1 MNGVSH
7 MLPFVIGGGI
17 LIALAFLFDDY
28 SINPANFGKNTPLA
42 AYLKTVGE
50 QAFGMM
56 LPILAGFIAMSIADR
71 PGLAVGLVAGLI
83 AKMGS
88 TFANPAGGDVNAGF
102 LGALFAGFVGGYI
115 VVGLRK
121 LFLKA
126 AKVAGRHQAG
136 ASLSGYR
143 YLPGR
148 SGNHIHQPYMGMIN
162 DGLTHS

>member
-1 MNGVSH
+1 MTESLLSWSCGRRHPQGRGTDQTGCGRHGAGIPSYRSRGGESVSEGNDSIGRTIYKHLMNGVSH

-83 AKMGS
+83 ARWDPPLP
-88 TFANPAGGDVNAGF
+88 T
-102 LGALFAGFVGGYI
+102 
-115 VVGLRK
+115 RQ
-121 LFLKA
+121 A
-126 AKVAGRHQAG
+126 A
-136 ASLSGYR
+136 
-143 YLPGR
+143 
-148 SGNHIHQPYMGMIN
+148 M
-162 DGLTHS
+162 

>member
-1 MNGVSH
+1 

-28 SINPANFGKNTPLA
+28 SIDPSNFGKNTPLA
-42 AYLKTVGE
+42 AYLKTIGE

-88 TFANPAGGDVNAGF
+88 TGN
-102 LGALFAGFVGGYI
+102 
-115 VVGLRK
+115 
-121 LFLKA
+121 
-126 AKVAGRHQAG
+126 
-136 ASLSGYR
+136 ST
-143 YLPGR
+143 
-148 SGNHIHQPYMGMIN
+148 GNHCHFEIRKYGTSVNPLNY
-162 DGLTHS
+162 L